1 MIKNNLGRILRQRRI
16 AILLTLHE
24 LAAASGV
31 SAAHLGRIETG
42 ERFPS
47 ARILRKIAKPLGFD
61 EGELFTLAGFLS
73 PQTSSI
79 AERNGHLYVIICIA
93 IEPPITRTALLFTRE
108 AIPKESADHEVEIAS
123 PCLQ

>member
-73 PQTSSI
+73 PQTPSI
-79 AERNGHLYVIICIA
+79 AERNVHLHVIICIA
-93 IEPPITRTALLFTRE
+93 IEPPVTRTASMFTRE
-108 AIPKESADHEVEIAS
+108 LIPKESTDHEVETAS
-123 PCLQ
+123 SCLQ